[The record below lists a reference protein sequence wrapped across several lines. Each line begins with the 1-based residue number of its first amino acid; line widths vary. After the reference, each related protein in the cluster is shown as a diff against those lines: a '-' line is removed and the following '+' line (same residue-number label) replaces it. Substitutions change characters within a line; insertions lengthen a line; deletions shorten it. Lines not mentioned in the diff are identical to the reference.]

1 MSMTLPPPIP
11 GFPELMGGLDMQ
23 ALELWLVKL
32 CSNGSPCHLWMEML
46 IYTRYRFSL
55 SRPYGSAVSLILQK
69 R

>member
-23 ALELWLVKL
+23 ALELQLVKL

-46 IYTRYRFSL
+46 IYTRLSL
-55 SRPYGSAVSLILQK
+55 QPLTALWER
-69 R
+69 